1 MKLSRLLGLAPLAL
15 LPLLGACGKKPQPA
29 AQAEAKPALTVEV
42 TTPTLQAWP
51 GLVEASGSIAPW
63 QEASIG
69 TELSGVRL
77 EEVLVNVGDTVAA
90 GQLLAH
96 FSEDSLKA
104 EYARLEAQVAENQ
117 AAADKARADAEGGER
132 LGAAGALS
140 QTELRGLRAQV
151 AITEARLASAKAQR
165 DAQAL
170 RLRYARVVAP
180 DAGVI
185 SARSATVGAV
195 ATPGVEMFRL
205 IRRGRLEWRAEVR
218 SDALPRLTRGMRAT
232 LKLPSGQTVTGTV
245 RQVAPAVNP
254 QTLNG
259 MVYVDVPARSGLAAG
274 LFVSGSFELPATAA
288 LAVPESAIVFRN
300 GNRYVM
306 QLDAAN
312 RIHEVKVQ
320 AGRRHGNDL
329 EIVEGL
335 APDTRI
341 ALSGGAFLN
350 EGDLVTV
357 ASPAGAGGQT
367 QAQAQAAAK
376 TAQ

>member
-15 LPLLGACGKKPQPA
+15 LPLLGACGGKPQPA
-29 AQAEAKPALTVEV
+29 TPADAKAALTVEV
-42 TTPTLQAWP
+42 TSPTLQAWP

-140 QTELRGLRAQV
+140 QTELRSLRAQV

-170 RLRYARVVAP
+170 RISYARVVAP
-180 DAGVI
+180 DEGVI
-185 SARSATVGAV
+185 SARAATVGAV

-218 SDALPRLTRGMRAT
+218 ADALPRLTRGMRAT
-232 LKLPSGQTVTGTV
+232 LKLPSGQDVTGTV
-245 RQVAPAVNP
+245 RQVAPAVNA

-259 MVYVDVPARSGLAAG
+259 MVYVDVPARGLAAG
-274 LFVSGSFELPATAA
+274 LFVSGSFELPATEA

-329 EIVEGL
+329 EIIEGL
-335 APDTRI
+335 TADARI

-357 ASPAGAGGQT
+357 AAPAGAAARAEAKA
-367 QAQAQAAAK
+367 AQ
-376 TAQ
+376 